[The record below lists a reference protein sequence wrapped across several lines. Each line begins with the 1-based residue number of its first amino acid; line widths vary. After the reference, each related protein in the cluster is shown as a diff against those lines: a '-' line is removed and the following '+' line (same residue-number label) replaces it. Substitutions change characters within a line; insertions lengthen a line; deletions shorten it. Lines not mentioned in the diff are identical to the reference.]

1 MADFGRQLRAV
12 LIAAGIFGSLAIM
25 TQQTSGAVPAPPKGF
40 HRVADDSAQSGGAP
54 HLLLGATYRF
64 GEAQVPSTK
73 VKLDDPARSILHD
86 GTALVF
92 DYRGL
97 NPEAE
102 YVLRLTFLSDHPD
115 GPRFPT
121 RVVRVKADDAVLA
134 ESVKLPQ
141 DELAVEQLTLPESV
155 YDDGACTL
163 RIEKVAGHNAVVSR
177 VELWSDLDEP
187 LADIK
192 LPAIF
197 ASRMVLQR
205 DRPIPVWGFA
215 KPGIRVS
222 VELNDEKQ
230 TTKADDRGRWEVKL
244 PAMPAGGPYSLTI
257 TGKRPLVLNDI
268 LIGDVWI
275 CSGQSNMEMPLKQDK
290 YFAGEKESLDNSR
303 IRLFKVPALWSAGPA
318 SQMVGNW
325 TACNAT
331 TAPDFSAAG
340 YYFGKELQRELDVP
354 IGLVQAAIGGTPIEN
369 WTPGPTG
376 HWYNGMMHPMLPF
389 AIRGAIWY
397 QGESNIESGVN
408 YFKQMQDLIGGWRK
422 AWGQGQFPVYFVQ
435 LAPWK
440 HRDDPTLLPVIWE
453 AQLKS
458 LQIPNTGMAVLT
470 DVGEG
475 DLHPPNKR
483 IVGQRLALW
492 ALANTYGRKGLV
504 YSGPLYRSHVIFG
517 NEVVVHFDHI
527 GGGLRSRDRL
537 PLDHF
542 EVAGKDGKFVAA
554 KARIEGETV
563 VVSAKDVPEPVA
575 MRFGWHQTAEPN
587 LINREGL
594 PASPFRTE

>member
-1 MADFGRQLRAV
+1 MTDFGRQLRAG
-12 LIAAGIFGSLAIM
+12 LITAGIFGSLALK
-25 TQQTSGAVPAPPKGF
+25 TLTASGAVPAPPKGF
-40 HRVADDSAQSGGAP
+40 HRVADDSAQAGGSP
-54 HLLLGATYRF
+54 HLLLGANYRF
-64 GEAQVPSTK
+64 GEAQVPVAK
-73 VKLDDPARSILHD
+73 VKSDDPARSILHD

-97 NPEAE
+97 NPEAR
-102 YVLRLTFLSDHPD
+102 YLLRLTFLSDHPD
-115 GPRFPT
+115 GPRFPA

-134 ESVKLPQ
+134 ETVKLPQ
-141 DELAVEQLTLPESV
+141 DEIAIEQLTLPESV

-222 VELNDEKQ
+222 VEMNDEQQ

-257 TGKRPLVLNDI
+257 TGKRPLVLNDV
-268 LIGDVWI
+268 LVGDVWI

-290 YFAGEKESLDNSR
+290 YFGGEKEYLDNSR
-303 IRLFKVPALWSAGPA
+303 MRLFKVPALWSAGPA

-331 TAPDFSAAG
+331 TAPEFSAAG
-340 YYFGKELQRELDVP
+340 YYFGKELNRELDVP

-440 HRDDPTLLPVIWE
+440 HRDDPTLLPIIWE

-458 LQIPNTGMAVLT
+458 LQIPNTGMAVTT

-483 IVGQRLALW
+483 VVGQRLALW

-504 YSGPLYRSHVIFG
+504 YSGPLYRFYEING
-517 NEVVVHFDHI
+517 NTIEIHFDHI
-527 GGGLRSRDRL
+527 GAGLRSRNKL
-537 PLDHF
+537 PLNSF
-542 EVAGKDGKFVAA
+542 EIAGKDGKFVAA
-554 KARIEGETV
+554 KARIEGDTV
-563 VVSAKDVPEPVA
+563 VVSSPDVPEPNA
-575 MRFGWHQTAEPN
+575 ARFGWHQTAEPN